1 MDLSIQCTRT
11 VGNRIASNA
20 GLLFGAK
27 ALGAVLGV
35 ITLIVTAQ
43 ALDSQAE
50 LGTVIF
56 LHAYMIFFAEMMTF
70 QPWQSIIRFGSD
82 DVEANDGASFARLV
96 KVSAILDAVAVSLS
110 YLAAIAMFGVFV
122 AFVNAF
128 PDFWAGDDQIDPSKL
143 FWLVV
148 GYCSVVLF
156 QQTGMSTGVLR
167 LFDRFTGLAA
177 AWLVMPT
184 VRLIGVLFAAHQGW
198 GMMGFIAVWYVG
210 ALVRNFVVVGLG
222 LTELARR
229 GILKPAIKAKI
240 DFWRPRTGLWSFAT
254 KAYVDSSL
262 AAGFSHLPVLL
273 VMVVFGPVFVAVYK
287 FAEEI
292 AKLLS
297 EGVKLL
303 DQVIYPELARIVAAG
318 KGGQILRLVSKASAV
333 ALAAGVVL
341 SALAYVFAPPLVDHF
356 LGDEY
361 ELVPSLAVLLVLGAA
376 IFAAVAPLYP
386 VFYAVGKPERAIY
399 ARAAGIAAYIT
410 SFVLLTQWLGEIG
423 TGWAWIVGYSVAL
436 IVVISLVLKTLS
448 AFKDDP
454 IS

>member
-1 MDLSIQCTRT
+1 MNLSVQSTRT

-43 ALDSQAE
+43 ALDSQVE
-50 LGTVIF
+50 FGIVLF

-82 DVEANDGASFARLV
+82 DAEAGDGPSFARLV
-96 KVSAILDAVAVSLS
+96 KFAAILDGVAVILS
-110 YLAAIAMFGVFV
+110 YAASIALFGVFV
-122 AFVNAF
+122 AVMKAF
-128 PDFWAGDDQIDPSKL
+128 PDLWAGKEQIDPSKL
-143 FWLVV
+143 FGLVV
-148 GYCSVVLF
+148 AYCSVVLF

-167 LFDRFTGLAA
+167 LFDRFSGLAF

-184 VRLIGVLFAAHQGW
+184 VRLIGVLIAAHQGW
-198 GMMGFIAVWYVG
+198 GMIGFIAVWYVG
-210 ALVRNFVVVGLG
+210 ALIRNFVVIGLG
-222 LTELARR
+222 LTELAKR
-229 GILKPAIKAKI
+229 GILKPAIKAKVN
-240 DFWRPRTGLWSFAT
+240 FWKPRDGLWAFAT
-254 KAYVDSSL
+254 KAYIDSSL
-262 AAGFSHLPVLL
+262 AAGFSHLPILL

-287 FAEEI
+287 IAEEI

-318 KGGQILRLVSKASAV
+318 NGAQILRLVTKASIV
-333 ALAAGVVL
+333 ALGAGIVL
-341 SALAYVFAPPLVDHF
+341 AGLAYILAPPLVDRF
-356 LGDEY
+356 LGEGYDM
-361 ELVPSLAVLLVLGAA
+361 VPNLAVLLVLGAA

-399 ARAAGIAAYIT
+399 ARAVGITAYVA
-410 SFVLLTQWLGEIG
+410 SFIALTRWIGEIG
-423 TGWAWIVGYSVAL
+423 TGWAWVVGYSVAL
-436 IVVISLVLKTLS
+436 VAVIILVSKTLS
-448 AFKDDP
+448 SFKGETT
-454 IS
+454 

>member
-1 MDLSIQCTRT
+1 MDLSVVCTRT

-50 LGTVIF
+50 FGIIIF

-82 DVEANDGASFARLV
+82 DAEAEDGESFARLV
-96 KVSAILDAVAVSLS
+96 KFGAILDAVAVCLS
-110 YLAAIAMFGVFV
+110 YIAAIALFGVFV
-122 AFVNAF
+122 AIMKAY
-128 PDFWAGDDQIDPSKL
+128 PDLWAGNEQVDPSKL
-143 FWLVV
+143 FGLVV
-148 GYCSVVLF
+148 AYCSVVLF

-167 LFDRFTGLAA
+167 LFDKFTGLAA
-177 AWLVMPT
+177 AWLVMPS
-184 VRLIGVLFAAHQGW
+184 VRLIGVLIAAHQGW
-198 GMMGFIAVWYVG
+198 GMIGFIAVWYIG
-210 ALVRNFVVVGLG
+210 ALVRNFVVIGLG
-222 LTELARR
+222 LTELAKR
-229 GILKPAIKAKI
+229 GILTPAIKAKVN
-240 DFWRPRTGLWSFAT
+240 FLRPRDGLWAFST
-254 KAYVDSSL
+254 KAYLDSSL

-287 FAEEI
+287 IAEEI

-318 KGGQILRLVSKASAV
+318 KGGQILRLVTKASAV
-333 ALAAGVVL
+333 SLAAGVVL
-341 SALAYVFAPPLVDHF
+341 SCLAYFFAPPLVDRF
-356 LGDEY
+356 LGEGY
-361 ELVPSLAVLLVLGAA
+361 EMVPSLAVLLVFGAA

-399 ARAAGIAAYIT
+399 ARAAGITAYIA
-410 SFVLLTQWLGEIG
+410 SFIILTNWLGEIG

-436 IVVISLVLKTLS
+436 VVVIILVWKTLS
-448 AFKDDP
+448 NFKGDP
-454 IS
+454 T

>member
-1 MDLSIQCTRT
+1 MDLSIVNKGT
-11 VGNRIASNA
+11 VGNRIVSNA

-35 ITLIVTAQ
+35 ITLIVTAD
-43 ALDSQAE
+43 ALDSQVE
-50 LGTVIF
+50 FGIVIF

-82 DVEANDGASFARLV
+82 DVEAQDGASFARLV
-96 KVSAILDAVAVSLS
+96 KFGAILDAVAVGLS
-110 YLAAIAMFGVFV
+110 YIAAVALFGVFITV
-122 AFVNAF
+122 MKAY
-128 PDFWAGDDQIDPSKL
+128 PDLWAGKEQIDPSKL
-143 FWLVV
+143 FGLVV
-148 GYCSVVLF
+148 AYCSVVLF

-167 LFDRFTGLAA
+167 LFDKFKGLAA
-177 AWLVMPT
+177 AWLVMPF
-184 VRLIGVLFAAHQGW
+184 VRFVGVLIAAHQGW
-198 GMMGFIAVWYVG
+198 GMIGFIAVWYVG
-210 ALVRNFVVVGLG
+210 ALVRNFVVIGLG
-222 LTELARR
+222 MTELARR
-229 GILKPAIKAKI
+229 GLLKPAIKAKI
-240 DFWRPRTGLWSFAT
+240 DFFRPREGLWAFAT
-254 KAYVDSSL
+254 KAYLDSSL

-287 FAEEI
+287 IAEEI

-333 ALAAGVVL
+333 SLAAGVVL
-341 SALAYVFAPPLVDHF
+341 SCLAYFLAPPLVDRF
-356 LGDEY
+356 LGDGY
-361 ELVPSLAVLLVLGAA
+361 EMVPSLAVLLVFGAA

-399 ARAAGIAAYIT
+399 ARTAGITAYIA
-410 SFVLLTQWLGEIG
+410 SFIILTRWLGEIG

-436 IVVISLVLKTLS
+436 VAVIVLVLKTLS
-448 AFKDDP
+448 KFTDDP
-454 IS
+454 T